1 MPGYWHLCFQSEMEE
16 TLKTFLHEVIEKT
29 EEKERYDA
37 SCKLI
42 LSQKI
47 ILGWILKDYLPEY
60 DGLTVEEISA
70 KYIEGEPQ
78 VSRVEVP
85 MIRGIHTEDTNL
97 EEGRISGDIRFR
109 AEVPC
114 GLPRIFNIEA
124 QSSFHKSYPMT
135 SRGSYYLGRLLSA
148 QRGTEFKGS
157 EYGDLKKVYV
167 IWIFLDPPELW
178 KNSVTYYEMTDRQHI
193 GFGTLKPEV
202 YDYMTQILIGLGDPE
217 DPRSVGVL
225 RLLNVLFSSKMKA
238 EEKKR
243 ILESE
248 FCIPMTEEL
257 EEGVDTMCNFSDA
270 VERRGILKGRI
281 EGRQEGRAEG
291 RIEGRI
297 EGRAEGMSSLNELY
311 HRLIGDGRMEDL
323 IRATGDEVFFQSLL
337 NEYALTM

>member
-1 MPGYWHLCFQSEMEE
+1 
-16 TLKTFLHEVIEKT
+16 LKTFLHEVIEKT

-178 KNSVTYYEMTDRQHI
+178 KNSVTYYEMTERQHI

-225 RLLNVLFSSKMKA
+225 RLLNVLFSSKMKV

-257 EEGVDTMCNFSDA
+257 EEVYSNLTIHVYPITNHFFGEMITVSGLLTGQDILAQLQGKALGSRLLLPQNVLRSGEDVFLDDFTVSDLEKA
-270 VERRGILKGRI
+270 LQVPINIVK
-281 EGRQEGRAEG
+281 
-291 RIEGRI
+291 
-297 EGRAEGMSSLNELY
+297 SSGYDFVNSI
-311 HRLIGDGRMEDL
+311 IGE
-323 IRATGDEVFFQSLL
+323 A
-337 NEYALTM
+337 